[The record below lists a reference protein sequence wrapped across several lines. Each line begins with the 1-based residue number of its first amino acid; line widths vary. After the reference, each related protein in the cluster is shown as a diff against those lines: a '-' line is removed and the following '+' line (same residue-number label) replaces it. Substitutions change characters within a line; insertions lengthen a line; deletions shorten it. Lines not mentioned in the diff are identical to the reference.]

1 MKKIMIVLLSLLL
14 SVTVFSQTKEEK
26 AYIDAIVKEDFLT
39 MLPKG
44 AKNKEISFSDNGY
57 VISCILSKNKP
68 VEGKMMKISDGQK
81 IILEGLYS
89 IINGKSMVWGRYNYE
104 LDGRPVSSYGK
115 FYVSNGADELI
126 MKSRKAS
133 ALSVV
138 VNKLDIWSG
147 YYHDIPCLL
156 NGTENDAYYHLSL
169 NSKDEKWCYKEFE
182 TNILKRTINLQ
193 DYDNIESLLLSD
205 TLNVQIRLNDGW
217 KFSGNAVGHLNGTNG
232 VKFTFLDGEKTYW
245 ATGEKINVN
254 RVYYNR
260 YILHVK
266 NSKESKISEEILS
279 LPASMEHID
288 LDSLWNKSYYLAHS
302 PKITIKYA
310 NGDMYFG
317 KFLVKSG
324 QVVSTI
330 GTYTYKNGDKF
341 IGDLSGAHYG
351 GIPVDGKTI
360 FNNGKE
366 KDGNWLKE
374 YEFTSLY
381 KEHAPSKVRD
391 KAIALIDENYFNKLV
406 AKAEEY
412 ERDGNLTAA
421 KNFYHLA
428 LARKNSSAI
437 SARIKLVEDKIY
449 RQELAEKYGSRFAD
463 NIINKRIETGMT
475 KEMCELVLEETVG
488 MEFYRES
495 SWTDFGGN
503 RIETW
508 EYDFNYGVAQAKREL
523 YGGTVDGL
531 EEDGEEASSSEKA
544 AAALLSEVIMG
555 FAGSLASPFA
565 DTMTDYKYLKF
576 RNSVLVELKDSNFYD
591 DMNNAQRKAEDA
603 LNSLYWLFGE

>member
-1 MKKIMIVLLSLLL
+1 MIVLLSLLL

-245 ATGEKINVN
+245 ATGEKINVT

-260 YILHVK
+260 YILNVK
-266 NSKESKISEEILS
+266 NSKGSKISEEILS

-302 PKITIKYA
+302 PEITIKYA
-310 NGDMYFG
+310 NGDTY
-317 KFLVKSG
+317 SG
-324 QVVSTI
+324 SFVVSGDIYPVATT

-374 YEFTSLY
+374 YEDELTASQFISLY

-449 RQELAEKYGSRFAD
+449 RQKLVDKYGSRFAD

-475 KEMCELVLEETVG
+475 KEMCELVLNRVVG
-488 MEFYRES
+488 MDYYRVS
-495 SWTDFGGN
+495 SWTNFAGDEM
-503 RIETW
+503 ETW
-508 EYDFNYGVAQAKREL
+508 EFDYEY
-523 YGGTVDGL
+523 
-531 EEDGEEASSSEKA
+531 GEEKANQRRLKKNLEDKDKNAFIVYGFMSALGDLTSGAASSMVE
-544 AAALLSEVIMG
+544 
-555 FAGSLASPFA
+555 
-565 DTMTDYKYLKF
+565 YKYLKF

-591 DMNNAQRKAEDA
+591 DMNNAQREAEDA